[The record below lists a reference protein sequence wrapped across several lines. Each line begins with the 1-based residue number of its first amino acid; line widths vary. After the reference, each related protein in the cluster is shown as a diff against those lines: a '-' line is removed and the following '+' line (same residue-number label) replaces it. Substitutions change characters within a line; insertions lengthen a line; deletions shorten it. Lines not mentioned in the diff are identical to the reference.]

1 MKVDLSK
8 EEASIIQFAIV
19 STDELWRKEG
29 SHYVPKD
36 EVIQRI
42 LDKMHTILEEDEKQ
56 DEAVQP

>member
-36 EVIQRI
+36 EIVQHI
-42 LDKMHTILEEDEKQ
+42 LDKMHIILEEDEKQ
-56 DEAVQP
+56 GESR